1 LISARKLKIPDMIVI
16 WQATHPSPRSV
27 LELEGRDYYET
38 GGVIFSRTALD
49 NNQPVT

>member
-1 LISARKLKIPDMIVI
+1 MNVFVDCNLASDTA
-16 WQATHPSPRSV
+16 HPSPRSV

-38 GGVIFSRTALD
+38 VGVIFSRTALD